1 MMTFLLI
8 LLFVS
13 ISFFDYVYML
23 KAKKKRNKK
32 EIFIYT
38 AILGVA
44 FVISE
49 LHILE
54 IKVVGLN
61 QIVTYFMNFF
71 R

>member
-1 MMTFLLI
+1 MMTVLLI

-13 ISFFDYVYML
+13 ISFYDYLYMV
-23 KAKKKRNKK
+23 KAKKKKV
-32 EIFIYT
+32 IILYS

-44 FVISE
+44 FIMSE
-49 LHILE
+49 LHILD

-61 QIVTYFMNFF
+61 QIITFIINLF